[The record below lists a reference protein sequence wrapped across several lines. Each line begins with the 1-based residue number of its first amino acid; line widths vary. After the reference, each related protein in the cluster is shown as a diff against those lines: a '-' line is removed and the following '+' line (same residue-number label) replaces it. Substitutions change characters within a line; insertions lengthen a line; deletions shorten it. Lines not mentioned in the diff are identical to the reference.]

1 MPKQVKAALTA
12 ALVVFVVAVT
22 GGMAVGT
29 IGLFGA
35 GAGALGLATL
45 SFATT
50 LVTSLIGGMG
60 SKGISA
66 SSGNFGTKI
75 AQRNGIAPRQLIY
88 GECRVGGTIVHM
100 STSGTDNNLLHMVI
114 VLSGHEVEGL
124 QSVIANDTTLTTSTS
139 TINGSTVHTVTS
151 SKYTNSDN
159 DNNLGSGRL
168 MRFSFEDGSQTSA
181 NGFAAAQCPSLTS
194 TDKFLGCSYVYFQ
207 MVYDS
212 EKIGGAIPNL
222 AFVIRG
228 KKVFDPRDSSTAYST
243 NPALIVRDYLSNT
256 LYGLKANSSEI
267 NDATTAGGFGAAANI
282 CDQTVTLSDGS
293 TTETRYTCN
302 GFSNFAA
309 DGGGLMEALLS
320 SCAGTLTYTNGK
332 FNMFAGA
339 TQTPSLTITDDNLL
353 APLKINTGGGTGSL
367 FNAIKPVFVDS
378 AVKFQAADGQ
388 VYEDSGFLSADTPSG
403 ESSANYKKQLELQ
416 LPFTTSKTMAER
428 LSRIALKSQ
437 RQTASVS
444 VLTDLKFMQLQPGDW
459 VYFTNE
465 RLSYN
470 QKIFQVIGTNMEM
483 VEVEGSDA
491 QMVATR
497 LELKETATSVFDFA
511 GSDYQDPIDEGG
523 DTGNGDNTISAP
535 SGLSLAQQSVV
546 EGATTKA
553 DIKVSWTNAANDLI
567 IGTEI
572 QYKLSTDSDYT
583 SDIMVGKGVS
593 TGLIPNVVVGKTYNV
608 RLKHIASTGV
618 ASAYTSAVNITITS
632 ATAPSTPTNWSA
644 SSNAKFGIVLNW
656 TNPPETNFR
665 AVKIYR
671 KTSTGTPTND
681 NNVVSTLG
689 GEPSSTGRDFQNLAD
704 GLEAGTTY
712 YFWIRSVNHLGVESA
727 ISSMISATFTA
738 GPGDIGIL
746 SLADIDSAQDSKL
759 DGVEA
764 GATLG
769 ATAGTNLKDSG
780 NNTLS
785 DEDVRNSDLSV
796 DFTGNTTFR
805 IKKGTTVIDSQAFG
819 KANVG
824 LSDLDSLEPG
834 TGTKLSGIEANATV
848 GATAGT
854 NLKDSSN
861 NTLGDEDVRNDDLSL
876 AFSGTNIQIKKGTTQ
891 IGSNVDAPD
900 ALKNAQ
906 VTLAK
911 DGSGNLSLNNAGAG
925 NVSFDSGDV
934 GLGNVANKR
943 QVDVDLTNAPDAIK
957 NAEITSSDVVG
968 PSGKLF
974 TSLPESGATVGATA
988 GSNLKDSSNNTL
1000 GDEDVK
1006 NDDLSL
1012 AFSGTDLQLKKGSTQ
1027 IGSNLGA
1034 PNALKNDQLSISKVG
1049 GAVRLTGGS
1058 GSSSDVSFD
1067 NSDVGL
1073 GNVLNA
1079 TQVKTDLT
1087 NAPDAIKNDQLS
1099 ISKVGGAV
1107 RLTGGSG
1114 SSSDV
1119 SFDNSDVGLGNVLNA
1134 AQVKTDLTNA
1144 PDAIKNSEIT
1154 SSDVVG
1160 PSGKL
1165 FTSLPESGATVGA
1178 RADDNL
1184 LDSNGND
1191 LGDGD
1196 IVTSQGTS
1204 NDTSNV
1210 SGRAA
1215 ATVKTEAQVGNNTGT
1230 NFAALV
1236 DDLNDPSAT
1245 LNITGERITGGVIE
1259 GSLIK
1264 TDELDLIT
1272 KGTDA
1277 DGTTIVVNSTMSSD
1291 FIADIGTGSGMY
1303 MGGVAVKLNT
1313 SASPI
1318 LGASIHLDIREG
1330 SSSTNLFSKYFP
1342 IGIKE
1347 GNQYYDTGDQ
1357 YTNSEDRMNMEFMFF
1372 YDGTQTLKA
1381 YITADSNSS
1390 SSSLNVRLRAV
1401 KFGAEQPNAFTFTDE
1416 LSLTKASN
1424 TTTYE
1429 TSNTVTL
1436 GGFSGN
1442 LTASVS
1448 GHSSAQMSV
1457 NSGTFTGVS
1466 QSVDSGDTIQLRILK
1481 PNTDATTRSATLN
1494 VGGVQDTYTIRTT
1507 GTYVPDPEDS
1517 YGCFPANTQILMA
1530 DGRTQ
1535 PIQNVAVGEL
1545 VQTFNLVTQ
1554 LYEPKQ
1560 VEYVM
1565 TPKEDVVWE
1574 IRFRDGKVL
1583 KTTDAH
1589 PLLGADGKWW
1599 AIDAVKALEE
1609 HKVDCQQ
1616 LKVGDKLLSNYS
1628 HIEIL
1633 SIQELDRQ
1641 TVYNLSEV
1649 VDNHNFIAD
1658 GFVVHNVAQEIK
1670 P

>member
-124 QSVIANDTTLTTSTS
+124 QSVIANDTTLTTTTS
-139 TINGSTVHTVTS
+139 TINGSTVHTVTN
-151 SKYTNSDN
+151 SKYTNGDN

-168 MRFSFEDGSQTSA
+168 MRFSFEDGSQTTA
-181 NGFAAAQCPSLTS
+181 NGFAAAQCPGLGS

-212 EKIGGAIPNL
+212 EKIGGSIPNL
-222 AFVIRG
+222 AFVMRG

-243 NPALIVRDYLSNT
+243 NPALIVRDYLSDT
-256 LYGLKANSSEI
+256 LYGLKAKSDEI

-309 DGGGLMEALLS
+309 DGGGLVEALLS

-353 APLKINTGGGTGSL
+353 APIKINTGGGTGSL

-388 VYEDSGFLSADTPSG
+388 VYEDSGFLTADTPSG

-465 RLSYN
+465 RLSYS

-511 GSDYQDPIDEGG
+511 SSDYQDGVDEGG
-523 DTGNGDNTISAP
+523 DTGNGDNSISAP

-671 KTSTGTPTND
+671 KTTTATPTND
-681 NNVVSTLG
+681 NDVVSTLG
-689 GEPSSTGRDFQNLAD
+689 GEPGATGRDFQNLAD
-704 GLEAGTTY
+704 GLTAGTTY
-712 YFWIRSVNHLGVESA
+712 YFWIRSVNHLGVESS

-746 SLADIDSAQDSKL
+746 SLADIDSDQDTKL

-805 IKKGTTVIDSQAFG
+805 IKKGTTVIDSQAFNKG
-819 KANVG
+819 NVG
-824 LSDLDSLEPG
+824 LSDLDSLEAG
-834 TGTKLSGIEANATV
+834 TGTKLGGIEAGATV

-854 NLKDSSN
+854 NLKDSSD

-891 IGSNVDAPD
+891 IGSNVDAPN

-911 DGSGNLSLNNAGAG
+911 DGNGNLSLNNAGAG

-1012 AFSGTDLQLKKGSTQ
+1012 AFSGTDLQLKKGNTQ

-1034 PNALKNDQLSISKVG
+1034 PNALKNDQLSISKVS

-1058 GSSSDVSFD
+1058 GSSADVSFD

-1073 GNVLNA
+1073 SNVTNHA
-1079 TQVKTDLT
+1079 QIKTDGS
-1087 NAPDAIKNDQLS
+1087 NAPDSL
-1099 ISKVGGAV
+1099 
-1107 RLTGGSG
+1107 
-1114 SSSDV
+1114 
-1119 SFDNSDVGLGNVLNA
+1119 
-1134 AQVKTDLTNA
+1134 
-1144 PDAIKNSEIT
+1144 KNSEIT

-1184 LDSNGND
+1184 LDSSGND
-1191 LGDGD
+1191 LGDSD

-1236 DDLNDPSAT
+1236 DDLNDPSSS

-1291 FIADIGTGSGMY
+1291 YIADLGTGAGMY

-1424 TTTYE
+1424 NTTYE
-1429 TSNTVTL
+1429 TSNTITL

-1442 LTASVS
+1442 LTASIS

-1457 NSGTFTGVS
+1457 NSGTFTAVS

-1507 GTYVPDPEDS
+1507 GTYVPDPDDS
-1517 YGCFPANTQILMA
+1517 YGCFPANTKILMA